1 MPTARPVPGGRD
13 KDGSWLG
20 VGRVTFKGGR
30 HPAKIKAE
38 QGLALF
44 GWGGKEKTVKVEG
57 REDVEVLVLV

>member
-1 MPTARPVPGGRD
+1 
-13 KDGSWLG
+13 
-20 VGRVTFKGGR
+20 VTFKGGR